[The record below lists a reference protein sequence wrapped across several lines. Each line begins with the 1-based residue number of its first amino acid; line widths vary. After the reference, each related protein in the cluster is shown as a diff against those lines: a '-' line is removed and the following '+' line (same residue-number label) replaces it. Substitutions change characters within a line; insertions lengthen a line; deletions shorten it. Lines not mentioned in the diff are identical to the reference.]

1 MRLAAVVLAAL
12 AGWCLPLGTRGR
24 LRRLPRKEVATRAGS
39 GGALSWKRRGV
50 RRWRSRHAA
59 RKRRG
64 EVVELCQALAAELE
78 AGAPPRVALVAAA
91 EGLATFDQLATVAES
106 TYGDVSTVLTSL
118 ARAPGCEGLARVAAC
133 WRLCERSGVGLSVAV
148 GRRADALRD
157 DEQVRRETAAQV
169 AGPRATG
176 VMLALLPL
184 FGLGMGSALGAAPL
198 RLLFHTPAGLLLV
211 GSAAVLEVLGLVWM
225 SRITRRVLPP

>member
-12 AGWCLPLGTRGR
+12 AGWCLPLGTPGR
-24 LRRLPRKEVATRAGS
+24 LRRLARKRITPRAGS
-39 GGALSWKRRGV
+39 GGAVSWKRRGV
-50 RRWRSRHAA
+50 RRSASRQAA
-59 RKRRG
+59 RRRG

-91 EGLATFDQLATVAES
+91 EGLATFDPLATVAES

-133 WRLCERSGVGLSVAV
+133 WRLCERSGVGLAVAV
-148 GRRADALRD
+148 GRLADALRD

-184 FGLGMGSALGAAPL
+184 FGLAMGSALGAAPL